1 MQTRSMK
8 KANINMEDKIAA
20 DTLLSIKKDNDILRK
35 LKLDM
40 LEKERLHKERLY
52 KEGMIK
58 KYEDM
63 IKTLSDTLDHV
74 AYQIISCEEEIKYL
88 KNELN

>member
-1 MQTRSMK
+1 
-8 KANINMEDKIAA
+8 
-20 DTLLSIKKDNDILRK
+20 
-35 LKLDM
+35 M
-40 LEKERLHKERLY
+40 LEKERLHKY
-52 KEGMIK
+52 YIKEGMIK

-63 IKTLSDTLDHV
+63 IKTLSDIFDHV